1 MYGVSKINI
10 EPSLMMISVQDVEFK
25 GNSLAR
31 YLQIFADTGVVV
43 DMISQSAPHG
53 TTIDFSFTASSSDL
67 PLVMKAI
74 SAANLDK
81 DAKASPLISVGY
93 SKLNLFGEEMVTS
106 CGVAARAL
114 NALAMADIEV
124 LLITGMS
131 GAGRSH
137 AADCVEDMGW
147 YVVDNLPPKLLIPLV
162 DMMTTSGSGSE
173 SGVHKLAAVIDVRSS
188 YFDELAAVLGH
199 LDDLGVKTR
208 ILFLDASNE
217 VLIKRYE
224 SVRRPHPLQH
234 GNRLIDGI
242 LEERHLL
249 EDLKE
254 RADWVIDTSSLSIHQ
269 LSTKLYEAMLGSGPT
284 TVAVHIFSFGF
295 NYGSPIDAD
304 FVADVRFLPNPFW
317 VPNLRELTGH
327 DKPVADYVLS
337 SKGAKEFLDAYEKAI
352 EIALEG
358 YAQEDKHYV
367 TIAVGCTGGQH
378 RSVAMSEELARRL
391 RAHGLNVTV
400 SAREQHKRHSS

>member
-1 MYGVSKINI
+1 MPFRLKSAQATYQRCVQNCLHGQIGCNI
-10 EPSLMMISVQDVEFK
+10 HS
-25 GNSLAR
+25 
-31 YLQIFADTGVVV
+31 YV
-43 DMISQSAPHG
+43 D
-53 TTIDFSFTASSSDL
+53 
-67 PLVMKAI
+67 
-74 SAANLDK
+74 
-81 DAKASPLISVGY
+81 
-93 SKLNLFGEEMVTS
+93 
-106 CGVAARAL
+106 
-114 NALAMADIEV
+114 DIV
-124 LLITGMS
+124 
-131 GAGRSH
+131 
-137 AADCVEDMGW
+137 
-147 YVVDNLPPKLLIPLV
+147 
-162 DMMTTSGSGSE
+162 
-173 SGVHKLAAVIDVRSS
+173 
-188 YFDELAAVLGH
+188 
-199 LDDLGVKTR
+199 VKT
-208 ILFLDASNE
+208 E
-217 VLIKRYE
+217 KR
-224 SVRRPHPLQH
+224 
-234 GNRLIDGI
+234 GT
-242 LEERHLL
+242 LL

-269 LSTKLYEAMLGSGPT
+269 LSTKLYETMLGSGPT

-295 NYGSPIDAD
+295 KYGMPIDAD

>member
-1 MYGVSKINI
+1 MNEKNNAVNQAG
-10 EPSLMMISVQDVEFK
+10 
-25 GNSLAR
+25 R
-31 YLQIFADTGVVV
+31 HT
-43 DMISQSAPHG
+43 SAP
-53 TTIDFSFTASSSDL
+53 S
-67 PLVMKAI
+67 P
-74 SAANLDK
+74 AA
-81 DAKASPLISVGY
+81 G
-93 SKLNLFGEEMVTS
+93 F
-106 CGVAARAL
+106 
-114 NALAMADIEV
+114 EV

-249 EDLKE
+249 EDLK
-254 RADWVIDTSSLSIHQ
+254 
-269 LSTKLYEAMLGSGPT
+269 
-284 TVAVHIFSFGF
+284 AVHIFSFGF
-295 NYGSPIDAD
+295 KYGMPIDAD

-317 VPNLRELTGH
+317 VPSLRELTGH